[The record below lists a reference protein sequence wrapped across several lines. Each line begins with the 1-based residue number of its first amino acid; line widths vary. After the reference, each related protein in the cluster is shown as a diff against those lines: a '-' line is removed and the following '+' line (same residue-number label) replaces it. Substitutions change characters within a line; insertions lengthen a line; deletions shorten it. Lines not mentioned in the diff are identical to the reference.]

1 VLHATPDL
9 HFAIVRF
16 LQESCAITIDTLE
29 SIKHDSDTPTQI
41 QLQKQQSILSEKLNW
56 HTKSF
61 VLRQL
66 IAISSRDKKES
77 RKSWRIMDQLLDDRK
92 FSKQIENT
100 VKGIQTS
107 YSALVSGRERPNS
120 AAVA

>member
-1 VLHATPDL
+1 MPPIATREP
-9 HFAIVRF
+9 
-16 LQESCAITIDTLE
+16 CAITIDTLE
-29 SIKHDSDTPTQI
+29 SIKHDGDTPAQV

-56 HTKSF
+56 HAKSF

-77 RKSWRIMDQLLDDRK
+77 RKSWRIMDQLLDDSK

-100 VKGIQTS
+100 VKEIRTS
-107 YSALVSGRERPNS
+107 YSALVSGKGRR
-120 AAVA
+120 